1 MVPRVPMVLMVPR
14 VPLAPRVQPVLL
26 VQLDPQES
34 HIHLLPNQNPVSF
47 VMKPLVQITRTP
59 MMN

>member
-1 MVPRVPMVLMVPR
+1 MVLMVPR